1 MKLYFSPGACSLA
14 SRIVLEEIGT
24 AFESEQVD
32 MKTRTCPSGD
42 FRQISPR
49 GQVPLLKMDNG
60 EFLTEGAVIMQFIAD
75 QKPEASLLPKF
86 GTTERYRTI
95 EATNFVATEIHRTYA
110 NLFYAETL
118 VPDVAARESF
128 KGNVRAMLAKK
139 FDYIESQLNGRE
151 FFCGKTFTI
160 ADAYL
165 FTCWNWNQHVGM
177 DGSAWK
183 NINAWSTRVY
193 ARPAVQRALKAEGLL
208 K

>member
-14 SRIVLEEIGT
+14 SRIVLEEVGT
-24 AFESEQVD
+24 AFEAEQVD
-32 MKTRTCPSGD
+32 MKARTCTSGD

-49 GQVPLLKMDNG
+49 GQVPVLKMDNG
-60 EFLTEGAVIMQFIAD
+60 EILTEGAVIMQYIAD
-75 QKPEASLLPKF
+75 QKPEANLVPKF

-95 EATNFVATEIHRTYA
+95 EAVNFVATEIHRTYS
-110 NLFYAETL
+110 NLFHAERL
-118 VPDVAARESF
+118 VTDAAARETF
-128 KGNVRAMLAKK
+128 KGNVRAELVRK
-139 FDYIESQLNGRE
+139 FDFIEGQLNGRD

-165 FTCWNWNQHVGM
+165 FTCWSWNQHVGI